1 MNPYLR
7 NTLAVIIG
15 CIVGGVVNM
24 AIVLAGPHIIP
35 PPEGVDMTT
44 MEGLLTSMH
53 LLKPVNFIMPFLAHA
68 LGTLAG
74 AFFAARIAATQ
85 KSWMALLV
93 GLGFLIGGIMNIQML
108 PSPLWFSILDLGL
121 AYFPMAFLGGFLN
134 KNQ

>member
-1 MNPYLR
+1 MNPYLK

-24 AIVLAGPHIIP
+24 AIVLAGPHIIA

-44 MEGLLTSMH
+44 MEGLLASMH

-74 AFFAARIAATQ
+74 AFLAARIAATQ
-85 KSWMALLV
+85 KTWMALLV

-121 AYFPMAFLGGFLN
+121 AYFPMAFLGGFFN

>member
-44 MEGLLTSMH
+44 MEGLLASMH

-74 AFFAARIAATQ
+74 AFLAARIAATQ
-85 KSWMALLV
+85 KTWMALLV